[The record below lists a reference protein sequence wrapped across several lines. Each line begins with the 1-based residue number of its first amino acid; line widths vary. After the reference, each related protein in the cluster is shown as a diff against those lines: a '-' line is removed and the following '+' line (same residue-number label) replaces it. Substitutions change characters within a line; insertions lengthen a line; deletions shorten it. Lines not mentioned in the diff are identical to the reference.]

1 MDKAIYF
8 RIRAKAQNFADQRE
22 KMFDCL
28 LSKDEVMDIAIHICG
43 TELQK
48 IAKNKTKQE
57 LLEEIRK
64 LVLF

>member
-8 RIRAKAQNFADQRE
+8 RIKAKAQNFVEQRE
-22 KMFDCL
+22 MMFDCH
-28 LSKDEVMDIAIHICG
+28 LSREEVMDIAIHICG
-43 TELQK
+43 TELGK
-48 IAKNKTKQE
+48 IGKDKTKQE